1 MSEVWK
7 DGRSPKVTCSA
18 RTISGVPCKRPP
30 IQGGNVCR
38 AHGGA
43 APQVRAKA
51 QTRILMSADAA
62 AAKLIEM
69 IHSKK
74 VDDRTKL
81 LAVKDLL
88 DRANLGG
95 KQTIE
100 VGVVQ
105 PRSFEDFVGDAVIDM
120 DVIYSDDDD
129 RPALPAAPENLD
141 VVDAD
146 VVEEPPLMNRHDRL
160 AFAEVERER
169 RRAPVGL
176 TRNPDAQAAHEAVR
190 VEQEAEA
197 LSQAGSFE
205 KERRYREAY
214 ARLMGTGTPREV
226 AEREA
231 QRYADA
237 PPEPDRPR
245 RRRTRSSEARYSR

>member
-1 MSEVWK
+1 MTQVWK

-18 RTISGVPCKRPP
+18 RTVSGVPCKRPP
-30 IQGGNVCR
+30 IQGSNVCR

-100 VGVVQ
+100 VGVVA
-105 PRSFEDFVGDAVIDM
+105 PRSFEDFVGDAIVDL
-120 DVIYSDDDD
+120 DVVYPDDEQAALEAT
-129 RPALPAAPENLD
+129 PADAD

-146 VVEEPPLMNRHDRL
+146 LVDEPPLMNRHDRL

-176 TRNPDAQAAHEAVR
+176 ARNTEAQAAQDAILA
-190 VEQEAEA
+190 EQETEA
-197 LSQAGSFE
+197 LSRAGMFE

-214 ARLMGTGTPREV
+214 ARMMGRGMPREV
-226 AEREA
+226 MEAEA

-237 PPEPDRPR
+237 PPESEHPR
-245 RRRTRSSEARYSR
+245 RRRPGTRPAQFDR